1 MKKIVFFSLL
11 ILFFLYKTQ
20 NVFAYQDAFTVD
32 KIIIEGKIKQNN
44 YKEKFINVAFRMGFE
59 KLLSNILKIE
69 DQKKIFSTELAIIK
83 SLVQSYR
90 IVEEQEIEGK
100 YRAEISLSFKELISF
115 GKKFRL
121 FLHITSVLNLITKSN
136 FLFSLSLIFSRNLI
150 FSNIECHMWKIFG
163 ILKPEFSSQVTY
175 FIFET

>member
-44 YKEKFINVAFRMGFE
+44 YKDRYIDIAFRKGFE

-69 DQKKIFSTELAIIK
+69 DQKKIFSTELATIK
-83 SLVQSYR
+83 SFVKNYR
-90 IVEEQEIEGK
+90 IVDEQEIKGK
-100 YRAEISLSFKELISF
+100 YRVEISLSFKEESINQFFQRKGISYSASQNFETLIS
-115 GKKFRL
+115 
-121 FLHITSVLNLITKSN
+121 LIGPSPSKEKA
-136 FLFSLSLIFSRNLI
+136 FS
-150 FSNIECHMWKIFG
+150 
-163 ILKPEFSSQVTY
+163 
-175 FIFET
+175 